1 MNAEFWKATRKLF
14 GGSLTQAQVNGIETI
29 LAASEGLPIGHR
41 AYLLATAKHET
52 ADTMQ
57 PITEYGGRKYFDK
70 YDTGKLAKALGNTPD
85 KDGDGYRY
93 RGRGYVQI
101 TGRANYAKAGGK
113 LGVDLI
119 ANPEAA
125 LNPDIAA
132 RILVRGCSEG
142 WFTGKKL
149 DDYLPD
155 DFRNARRVVNGT
167 DKADLIASYAIEFA
181 KALATETVQK
191 LPSTP
196 VDVNETQ
203 KSDPQNSADVNETP
217 KSEHVAPVVLT
228 KPSIWSQIIAAILA
242 ILKGPRK

>member
-167 DKADLIASYAIEFA
+167 DKADLIASYAIEFG

-196 VDVNETQ
+196 VDVS
-203 KSDPQNSADVNETP
+203 KTP
-217 KSEHVAPVVLT
+217 KTEHVAPVVLT
-228 KPSIWSQIIAAILA
+228 KPSIWSQIVAAILA
-242 ILKGPRK
+242 ILKGLKQ

>member
-1 MNAEFWKATRKLF
+1 MNAEFWTAARKIF
-14 GGSLTQAQVNGIETI
+14 GGALTQAQVNGIETI

-70 YDTGKLAKALGNTPD
+70 YDTGKLAKALGNTPE

-101 TGRANYAKAGGK
+101 TGRANYAKAGKK

-149 DDYLPD
+149 SDYLGD

-167 DKADLIASYAIEFA
+167 DKAELIAGYAIEFG
-181 KALATETVQK
+181 KALAT
-191 LPSTP
+191 
-196 VDVNETQ
+196 DVK
-203 KSDPQNSADVNETP
+203 KSLTADHVREIP
-217 KSEHVAPVVLT
+217 KTEHVSPVVLT
-228 KPSIWSQIIAAILA
+228 KPSIWSQIIAAIIA
-242 ILKGPRK
+242 ILKGLRK

>member
-1 MNAEFWKATRKLF
+1 MVRDKFGPLSQQQVDGINAII
-14 GGSLTQAQVNGIETI
+14 S
-29 LAASEGLPIGHR
+29 ASSGLPVSHI
-41 AYLLATAKHET
+41 AYLLATSWHET
-52 ADTMQ
+52 NGTMQ

-85 KDGDGYRY
+85 KDGDGYLY

-101 TGRANYAKAGGK
+101 TGRANYSKAGDK

-119 ANPEAA
+119 ANPDAA
-125 LNPDIAA
+125 LNPTLAA

-149 DDYLPD
+149 SDYLGD

-167 DKADLIASYAIEFA
+167 DKADLIAGYAIEFG
-181 KALATETVQK
+181 KALATETGYK
-191 LPSTP
+191 LPSNP
-196 VDVNETQ
+196 VDVNKTQ
-203 KSDPQNSADVNETP
+203 KT
-217 KSEHVAPVVLT
+217 EHVAPVVLT

-242 ILKGPRK
+242 ILKGLRK

>member
-1 MNAEFWKATRKLF
+1 MNAEFWKAARKLF

-41 AYLLATAKHET
+41 AYLLATARHET

-85 KDGDGYRY
+85 KDGDGYLY

-119 ANPEAA
+119 GNPDAA

-149 DDYLPD
+149 SDYLGD

-167 DKADLIASYAIEFA
+167 DKAELIMGYAIEFG
-181 KALATETVQK
+181 KALVTETVQK

-196 VDVNETQ
+196 IDVNKTQ
-203 KSDPQNSADVNETP
+203 KT
-217 KSEHVAPVVLT
+217 EHVAPVVLT
-228 KPSIWSQIIAAILA
+228 KPSIWSQIVAAIMA
-242 ILKGPRK
+242 ILKGLRK